1 LAGRLLSCGS
11 VVVLLIFAAP
21 FAKAQYRSR
30 KKDDEEGRHFLAGED
45 VGPSIV
51 TGNARAMT
59 GSGGMLWLTFGFQ
72 SQRRLSIPLD
82 FGVDFSNLPTA
93 VKKAGGVPNG
103 EGNFILLGLEPRF
116 ALLRG
121 RHWGAYAIGGGGL
134 SWKEVVM
141 LVPSSSCY
149 SYYGCYA
156 PSAKKTT
163 FQPYFD
169 AGAEIDYRF
178 GAQKRVEMYAG
189 ARYLKMDTPQGQ
201 FPGFQSAGTGM
212 WEPMLGC
219 RVELGRPAQQAG
231 GHTP

>member
-1 LAGRLLSCGS
+1 LSGILLSCGS
-11 VVVLLIFAAP
+11 FVVLLVFAAP

-30 KKDDEEGRHFLAGED
+30 KNDDNEGRHFVAGED

-51 TGNARAMT
+51 TGNARQMT
-59 GSGGMLWLTFGFQ
+59 GSGGMLWLTFGFE
-72 SQRRLSIPLD
+72 SPRRLSIPLD

-93 VKKAGGVPNG
+93 VRKAGGVPNG
-103 EGNFILLGLEPRF
+103 EGNFILLGLEPRI

-121 RHWGAYAIGGGGL
+121 QHWSAYAIGGGGL

-156 PSAKKTT
+156 PSAKQTT
-163 FQPYFD
+163 FQPYLD
-169 AGAEIDYRF
+169 GGAEIDYRF
-178 GAQKRVEMYAG
+178 APKKRVEMYAG
-189 ARYLKMDTPQGQ
+189 ARYLEMYTPEGQ

-212 WEPMLGC
+212 WVPMLGC
-219 RVELGRPAQQAG
+219 RVQLGPQPQQ
-231 GHTP
+231 H